1 MRQKTAWRTG
11 SGRAVELVS
20 LVASRAVSLSS
31 NCTLVVGM
39 YAVVLWGINQFDV
52 SAILNSFL
60 FPYELTLGVLVKNF
74 EADISG
80 ERGTIH
86 TETVDNI

>member
-1 MRQKTAWRTG
+1 
-11 SGRAVELVS
+11 
-20 LVASRAVSLSS
+20 
-31 NCTLVVGM
+31 M

>member
-1 MRQKTAWRTG
+1 
-11 SGRAVELVS
+11 
-20 LVASRAVSLSS
+20 
-31 NCTLVVGM
+31 M

-60 FPYELTLGVLVKNF
+60 FPYELPLGVLVKNF

-80 ERGTIH
+80 ERDTIH